1 MMRQHSV
8 MSKGNNQFNFMI
20 QKTEDVTWIPP
31 VNEEGTTK
39 PALGWLQIGGKI
51 WQIINRHSF
60 DDLGATIETLT
71 IERGNHV
78 KGWPVHRE
86 QKEIYSFDE
95 GETFT
100 FDIE

>member
-1 MMRQHSV
+1 
-8 MSKGNNQFNFMI
+8 MI
-20 QKTEDVTWIPP
+20 TQTNEITWIPP
-31 VNEEGTTK
+31 VNDGTSK
-39 PALGWLQIGGKI
+39 PAHGWLNIDGKI
-51 WQIINRHSF
+51 WQITDWHSF
-60 DDLGATIETLT
+60 DDLGSTIETLT

-78 KGWPVHRE
+78 KGAPVYRE